1 MGICEAVIAFLRS
14 GGDSKKYWEVLDKYN
29 ITKERLENFDRN
41 ITSEPFY
48 VADPG
53 LIGALEEYGA
63 VIKSVHSGDDLGETY
78 QHAKG

>member
-1 MGICEAVIAFLRS
+1 MIAFLRS
-14 GGDSKKYWEVLDKYN
+14 GGDSAKYWEVLHSYK

-48 VADPG
+48 VSDPA